1 MRAMRSTG
9 TRTIKASLALA
20 CTAAILA
27 ACNPTPPPVPSTTTS
42 TSSRPTASE
51 LNQTTMRW
59 IDSGAIDLMSAE
71 GTFLRAAAESF
82 RVTES
87 GSQPGAASLD
97 EGYPGFRH
105 AFNASFPAES
115 LVVGGETWVGTRFF
129 EVQDVHTDGD
139 RYTVHYCDYGSLV
152 ASKDL
157 DGQYSSAG
165 SRPAGGAW
173 AMTFGPDPKL
183 TAEQQISPK
192 PHQRG
197 PARKPA
203 GNVFGTWVMFKQDTA
218 SVQYPQCNKLAPNTP
233 TDWPNPYVRTDP
245 PPTLPPDPGWPEAE
259 SK

>member
-27 ACNPTPPPVPSTTTS
+27 ACNPTPPPTPSTTTS
-42 TSSRPTASE
+42 TSSRPSASD

-59 IDSGAIDLMSAE
+59 IDNRAIDLMSPE

-87 GSQPGAASLD
+87 GLQPGYASLD
-97 EGYPGFRH
+97 GGYPGFRH
-105 AFNASFPAES
+105 AFNGSFPAKNMA
-115 LVVGGETWVGTRFF
+115 VGGEIWVGTRFF
-129 EVQDVHTDGD
+129 EVQDVRRDGD

-165 SRPAGGAW
+165 SDPSWGAW

-183 TAEQQISPK
+183 ANDQQVSPK
-192 PHQRG
+192 SDQRG
-197 PARKPA
+197 PAHKPTD
-203 GNVFGTWVMFKQDTA
+203 NVFGTWVMFKQDIA
-218 SVQYPQCNKLAPNTP
+218 GVQYPQCNKLAPDTP
-233 TDWPNPYVRTDP
+233 TNWPNPYIRADP
-245 PPTLPPDPGWPEAE
+245 PPTLPPDPGWPQSE
-259 SK
+259 SP